1 KGIHCTSGRSQSS
14 WRMTLR
20 WRFDKHSP
28 TNSGGRTYGNT
39 FGSSLTSRRLE
50 SRSQT
55 LSAFLDEPSPTSSG
69 HTGPSAA
76 LMKGILPQVP
86 SQPLSRVWRRGL
98 YLRRNRLEF
107 DQKRLWTQTW
117 ND

>member
-1 KGIHCTSGRSQSS
+1 
-14 WRMTLR
+14 MTLR
-20 WRFDKHSP
+20 WRFEKHSP
-28 TNSGGRTYGNT
+28 TNSGGRACGNT
-39 FGSSLTSRRLE
+39 FGSSLTSRRLD

-55 LSAFLDEPSPTSSG
+55 LNAFLDERSATSSG

-86 SQPLSRVWRRGL
+86 SQPLSRVWRREL

-107 DQKRLWTQTW
+107 DQKRLRTRIW